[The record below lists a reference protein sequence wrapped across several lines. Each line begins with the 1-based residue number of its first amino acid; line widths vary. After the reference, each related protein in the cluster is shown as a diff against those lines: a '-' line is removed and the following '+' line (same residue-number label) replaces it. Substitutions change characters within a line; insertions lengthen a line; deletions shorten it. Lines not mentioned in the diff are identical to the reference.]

1 MDRDDERDEAIAEA
15 RISGTSSRALAKQY
29 GCTNRE
35 IEEAIDRRLS
45 YELDNR
51 QKLRLVKLSLGRI
64 EALMFPFFEKA
75 VKDKDVAAGTL
86 CCKLE
91 ERLAL
96 LLGLD
101 HPTTQRVDVY
111 QVEEQQQPSGH
122 EQIRAAIMKVARG
135 PNWQP
140 PDANGDGN
148 AVGTLS
154 DLSDDKPNIAALTA
168 TEHAPV

>member
-1 MDRDDERDEAIAEA
+1 MDQDERDEAIAEA

-64 EALMFPFFEKA
+64 EALILPFFEKA

-91 ERLAL
+91 ERLSL

-101 HPTTQRVDVY
+101 SPTAQRVDVY
-111 QVEEQQQPSGH
+111 QVEEQRRPSQH
-122 EQIRAAIMKVARG
+122 ELIRDAVMTLARG
-135 PNWQP
+135 PNWRELEDEIEANGSPVASQPTEGNGSSGP
-140 PDANGDGN
+140 PDS
-148 AVGTLS
+148 TR
-154 DLSDDKPNIAALTA
+154 
-168 TEHAPV
+168 